1 MNHAILFENQKRRL
15 TFSIGLLICFAVFNA
30 WQMGYIYYMG
40 PALVIDGRTPLPISM
55 DNITTLIALSYVLSI
70 IYMIVFPQHVVW
82 AERITAIAALLTV
95 FGLFFPFSDKILK
108 FLIYAQTFCCCFM
121 IGFESFTI
129 VNFFSEKTTIEH
141 LTIAYAVST
150 TLVAVVQNDF
160 IPFTFSIFRIFTV
173 IMLFM
178 MLFFFFKLPTSK
190 EACPIYVKKG
200 DLVRPP
206 RKLFVGIYGV
216 VLVSCLMTLC
226 GTTAV
231 GEIKHGV
238 FICYLFGSIGAI
250 TLYYI
255 YKVKKIHPL
264 HSVSIFMGISA
275 IGFLCLFISSY
286 IPFLAYMGCT
296 FVGLGLIP
304 CQFLPLYGVV
314 LMKTYPSKY
323 IVPSIIGIAVVTV
336 VLHSGLIEAFR
347 SVPNMLNL
355 SYMAII
361 LVLTIIY
368 LRVEPYLI
376 YTLNRKISYIDT
388 EKANVEDEIEDITE
402 DVTNTNVSE
411 ISEAP
416 AAAENTESEVATTV
430 AKTTTPV
437 LQKSAAES
445 PEPSA
450 NELLL
455 TLTKREREVLELI
468 SCGYSNADIAKLL
481 VISEHTVND
490 HTKKIYRKLNVHS
503 RHAAASIINKY
514 EASRQ

>member
-15 TFSIGLLICFAVFNA
+15 TFSIGLLICFAVFNV

-55 DNITTLIALSYVLSI
+55 DNVTTLIALSYVLSI
-70 IYMIVFPQHVVW
+70 IYMIVFPRHVVW
-82 AERITAIAALLTV
+82 AERITAIASLLSV
-95 FGLFFPFSDKILK
+95 FGLFFPFSDEILK

-121 IGFESFTI
+121 IGFESFII

-190 EACPIYVKKG
+190 EACPVYVKKG

-216 VLVSCLMTLC
+216 VLASCLMSLY
-226 GTTAV
+226 GPTAV

-238 FICYLFGSIGAI
+238 FICYLFDSIGAI
-250 TLYYI
+250 SLYYT

-286 IPFLAYMGCT
+286 VPFLAYVGCA

-336 VLHSGLIEAFR
+336 VLHSGLIEIFR

-368 LRVEPYLI
+368 LRMEPYLI
-376 YTLNRKISYIDT
+376 YTLNRKISFIDT
-388 EKANVEDEIEDITE
+388 TQITEKNILENEEIEEVLTNEIETPKTESSSGAVALTEEVSKPEITE
-402 DVTNTNVSE
+402 
-411 ISEAP
+411 
-416 AAAENTESEVATTV
+416 TV
-430 AKTTTPV
+430 FQPT
-437 LQKSAAES
+437 
-445 PEPSA
+445 EPSVEA
-450 NELLL
+450 LIL
-455 TLTKREREVLELI
+455 TLTKREREVLELLG
-468 SCGYSNADIAKLL
+468 CGYSNTDIAKLL
-481 VISEHTVND
+481 FISEHTVND
-490 HTKKIYRKLNVHS
+490 HTKKIYRKLDVHS

-514 EASRQ
+514 DISKQ

>member
-55 DNITTLIALSYVLSI
+55 DNVTTLIALSYVLSI
-70 IYMIVFPQHVVW
+70 IYMIVFPRHVVW
-82 AERITAIAALLTV
+82 AERITAIAALLSV
-95 FGLFFPFSDKILK
+95 FGLFFPFSDEILK

-141 LTIAYAVST
+141 LTIAYAVAT
-150 TLVAVVQNDF
+150 TLVAVVQNDY
-160 IPFTFSIFRIFTV
+160 IPFTFSVFRILTV

-190 EACPIYVKKG
+190 ESYPIYVKKG

-216 VLVSCLMTLC
+216 VLASCLMTLC
-226 GTTAV
+226 GSTAV

-238 FICYLFGSIGAI
+238 FICYLFDSIGAI
-250 TLYYI
+250 TLYYT

-264 HSVSIFMGISA
+264 HFASIFMGISA

-286 IPFLAYMGCT
+286 VPFLAYVGCA
-296 FVGLGLIP
+296 FVGLGMIP

-336 VLHSGLIEAFR
+336 VLHSGLLESFR

-355 SYMAII
+355 SYMTII

-368 LRVEPYLI
+368 LRLEPYLI
-376 YTLNRKISYIDT
+376 YTLNRKISFIDT
-388 EKANVEDEIEDITE
+388 SEVTVEDENKVETESADTPAPNEAVADVTDKEILPITE
-402 DVTNTNVSE
+402 KIQEPERKASDAN
-411 ISEAP
+411 
-416 AAAENTESEVATTV
+416 AA
-430 AKTTTPV
+430 
-437 LQKSAAES
+437 
-445 PEPSA
+445 EPSA
-450 NELLL
+450 EALLL

-481 VISEHTVND
+481 FISEHTVND

-514 EASRQ
+514 ELSKQ

>member
-55 DNITTLIALSYVLSI
+55 DNVTTLIALSYVLSI
-70 IYMIVFPQHVVW
+70 IYMIVFPRHVVW
-82 AERITAIAALLTV
+82 AERITAIASLLSV
-95 FGLFFPFSDKILK
+95 FGLFFPFSDEILK
-108 FLIYAQTFCCCFM
+108 FFIYAQTFCCCFM
-121 IGFESFTI
+121 IGFESFII
-129 VNFFSEKTTIEH
+129 VNFFSEKTTIKH

-216 VLVSCLMTLC
+216 VLASCLMSLC
-226 GTTAV
+226 GPTAV

-238 FICYLFGSIGAI
+238 FICYLFDSIGAI
-250 TLYYI
+250 SLYYT
-255 YKVKKIHPL
+255 YKVKNIHPL

-286 IPFLAYMGCT
+286 VPFLAYVGCA

-336 VLHSGLIEAFR
+336 VLHSGLLEIFR

-355 SYMAII
+355 SYMTII

-376 YTLNRKISYIDT
+376 YTLNRKISFIDT
-388 EKANVEDEIEDITE
+388 SEVTTEDEYEVETE
-402 DVTNTNVSE
+402 SADTPAPNKAVTDVTSTDILPIIEE
-411 ISEAP
+411 IQEPEIQTSNDN
-416 AAAENTESEVATTV
+416 AA
-430 AKTTTPV
+430 
-437 LQKSAAES
+437 
-445 PEPSA
+445 EPSA
-450 NELLL
+450 ENLLL

-481 VISEHTVND
+481 FISEHTVND

-503 RHAAASIINKY
+503 RHSAASIINKY
-514 EASRQ
+514 ELSKQ